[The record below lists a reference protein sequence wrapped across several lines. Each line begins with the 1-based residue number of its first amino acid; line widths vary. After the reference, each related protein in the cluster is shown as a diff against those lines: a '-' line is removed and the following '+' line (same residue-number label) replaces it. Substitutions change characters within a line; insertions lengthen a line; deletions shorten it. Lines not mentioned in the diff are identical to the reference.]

1 LGLERDDGRQLRRA
15 ILAQTK
21 NAVYVASADAL
32 YVALLDEMDKTLKR
46 LAVAQK
52 N

>member
-1 LGLERDDGRQLRRA
+1 MRPDLVHMSPEG
-15 ILAQTK
+15 
-21 NAVYVASADAL
+21 YVASADAL
-32 YVALLDEMDKTLKR
+32 YVALLDEMDKALKR